1 MLQGATSDKI
11 KINEKVQE
19 DLLRKLLKFPRNAYH
34 SSLSKEDTN
43 KFFELFPEEQRTSVF
58 ENLKILARHGL
69 IDLGK
74 PTSGN
79 HYFYVYA
86 IQITEDGLNY
96 FDHKLRLK
104 QDSRRNFW
112 KNFFSQFLTG
122 FISGVL
128 VALVAA
134 YLLFKLGLQ

>member
-1 MLQGATSDKI
+1 MPQTVTSDKI
-11 KINEKVQE
+11 KINEKAQE
-19 DLLRKLLKFPRNAYH
+19 DLLRRLLKFPRNAYH

-43 KFFELFPEEQRTSVF
+43 KFFELFSEEQRTTVF
-58 ENLKILARHGL
+58 ENLKIMASHGL
-69 IDLGK
+69 IDLGE

-86 IQITEDGLNY
+86 IQITEEGLNY

-104 QDSRRNFW
+104 QESRRNFW